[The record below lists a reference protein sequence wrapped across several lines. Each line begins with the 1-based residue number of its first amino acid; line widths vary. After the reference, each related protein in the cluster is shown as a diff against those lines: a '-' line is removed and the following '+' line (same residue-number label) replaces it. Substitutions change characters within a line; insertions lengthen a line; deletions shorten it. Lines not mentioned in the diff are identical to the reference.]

1 MADPDRATVLAEHA
15 AASFVTAGTP
25 MEEALSRHLAG
36 VAYLVAGRPGPG
48 AAAFAGRPAGDGALT
63 AREREIAGL
72 ATTGLTNKEIA
83 ARLHLSP
90 RTIESHLNRVF
101 AKLHVHSRTAMARR
115 LTEAAAEHGPPA

>member
-1 MADPDRATVLAEHA
+1 MRSGPQPC
-15 AASFVTAGTP
+15 SPGTTP
-25 MEEALSRHLAG
+25 
-36 VAYLVAGRPGPG
+36 P
-48 AAAFAGRPAGDGALT
+48 AAAFRTPRRRCGGAGRPAGDGALT